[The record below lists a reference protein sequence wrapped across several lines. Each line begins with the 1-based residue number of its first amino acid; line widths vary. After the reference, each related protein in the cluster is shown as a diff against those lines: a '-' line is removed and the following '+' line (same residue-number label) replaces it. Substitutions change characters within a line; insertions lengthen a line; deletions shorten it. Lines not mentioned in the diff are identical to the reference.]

1 MTAGDSLPFTPV
13 GALPVAAALALLP
26 LPRTQ
31 AAGLR
36 AVTVRSRG
44 LGHTLEQLYRIRQHF
59 ETVQKPTSA
68 VLC

>member
-1 MTAGDSLPFTPV
+1 MTAGDSLPLAPV

-36 AVTVRSRG
+36 AVTFRSRG
-44 LGHTLEQLYRIRQHF
+44 LGHTLEHLYRI
-59 ETVQKPTSA
+59 
-68 VLC
+68 

>member
-1 MTAGDSLPFTPV
+1 MDQGALNDSLVTACMTAGDSLPLAPV

-36 AVTVRSRG
+36 AVTVSSRG
-44 LGHTLEQLYRIRQHF
+44 LGHTLEHLYRI
-59 ETVQKPTSA
+59 
-68 VLC
+68 

>member
-1 MTAGDSLPFTPV
+1 MTASDSLPLAPV

-36 AVTVRSRG
+36 AVTIRSWG
-44 LGHTLEQLYRIRQHF
+44 LGHTLEHLYRIRQHF
-59 ETVQKPTSA
+59 ETVQTGHR
-68 VLC
+68 CRI